1 MKSSWLSTLLL
12 LFSIQVA
19 FAQQSNKGV
28 VTGRL
33 IDQETQ
39 APLDFAT
46 ISILSAVDSSVITGG
61 VSDEQGKF
69 AIEAKFGR
77 YLAKI
82 DFISYQSKT
91 ISGVEISADQRI
103 ADLGDIMIGA
113 SAEMLEEIEVVAEK
127 SEMQFDLD
135 KRTFN
140 VGKDLANK
148 GGSAEEILDAIP
160 SVSVD
165 VEGAVSLRGTENVT
179 ILVDGKPSGLI
190 GADGGGLKSLPASM
204 IERVEVV
211 TNASARY
218 DASGTGGII
227 NIVLKKDRKKGIN
240 GAIDVSGGLPQRYG
254 VGLNLN
260 ARKKDVNF
268 FINYGFRNRTGPGKG
283 YTYQEFYGDVPIPFS
298 EQYNTRERGGNSHSI
313 RAGMDFFLSE
323 RDVLTGSI
331 LYRIGDDYSD
341 ALTEFRD
348 FDANRVLTDISERR
362 QDETEEESNLN
373 YELNY
378 ERKFSEKGR
387 KFVAQLQYRSET
399 ETEAADYVETA
410 FDLNGI
416 ATGEDPLLQRSLN
429 AEENGT
435 LLLQADYVHPF
446 TENMKME
453 FGGKA
458 TFRKIGNDYLV
469 EEFGNSIW
477 NRLDNVS
484 NNFNYNEDIA
494 AVYGI
499 FGNKI
504 GKWSYQVGLRA
515 EHSHVVTELVE
526 TNELNDRS
534 YTNLFPSAHVN
545 YEIDPANS
553 FQVSYSRRISR
564 PRFWYLNPFFNF
576 SNQRNFWGGNPN
588 LDPEFTDSYEVGYI
602 KYWDNVTL
610 GSSVYYR
617 KTTGVIE
624 RIARVD
630 GEGITR
636 TQPENLSTEN
646 AFGMEFT
653 TTADITKG
661 WRVDANANF
670 YSERTFGEVGD
681 LTLENEAITFSNRV
695 TSKIKLWKDT
705 EFQTRF
711 WYRAPQNTTQG
722 RQRSMYS
729 FDLGLSTDLLQ
740 KKATLTLAVRDLFN
754 TRKWRSETYGSGFFM
769 DRVHQRRAGQTTL
782 SFNYRINQDNKR
794 QRRGGDRGDMDGGDG
809 GDMEF

>member
-69 AIEAKFGR
+69 VIEAKFGR

-91 ISGVEISADQRI
+91 IGGVEISADQRI

-218 DASGTGGII
+218 DAAGTGGII

-240 GAIDVSGGLPQRYG
+240 GAVDVSGGLPQRYG

-268 FINYGFRNRTGPGKG
+268 FINYGFRNRTGPGRG

-298 EQYNTRERGGNSHSI
+298 EQTNTRERGGNSHSI

-323 RDVLTGSI
+323 RDILTGSI
-331 LYRIGDDYSD
+331 LYRVGDDYSD

-387 KFVAQLQYRSET
+387 KFVAQLQYRNE
-399 ETEAADYVETA
+399 EEIEGADYIEKS
-410 FDLNGI
+410 LGLSGI
-416 ATGEDPLLQRSLN
+416 PTGEDPLLQRSLN

-469 EEFGNSIW
+469 EEFGNNVW

-534 YTNLFPSAHVN
+534 YTNLFPSAHLN

-553 FQVSYSRRISR
+553 LQVSYSRRISR

-617 KTTGVIE
+617 RTTGVIE

-636 TQPENLSTEN
+636 TQPENLSVEN

-653 TTADITKG
+653 TTADITKW

-670 YSERTFGEVGD
+670 YSERTFGEIGD
-681 LTLENEAITFSNRV
+681 LTLENEAISFSNRV
-695 TSKIKLWKDT
+695 TSKIKFWKDT

-722 RQRSMYS
+722 RRKSMYS
-729 FDLGLSTDLLQ
+729 FDLGLSKDLLQ
-740 KKATLTLAVRDLFN
+740 KKATLTLSVQDLFN
-754 TRKWRSETYGSGFFM
+754 TRKWRNETYGSGFYM
-769 DRVHQRRAGQTTL
+769 ENVHQRRAGQTTL

>member
-12 LFSIQVA
+12 LLSFQVA
-19 FAQQSNKGV
+19 FGQQSNKGV
-28 VTGRL
+28 VTGKL

-46 ISILSAVDSSVITGG
+46 ISILSAVDSSVVTGG
-61 VSDEQGKF
+61 VSDDQGKF
-69 AIEAKFGR
+69 AIEAEFGR

-91 ISGVEISADQRI
+91 IGDVELSENQRI
-103 ADLGDIMIGA
+103 ADLGDIMLGT
-113 SAEMLEEIEVVAEK
+113 SAEMLAEIEVVAEK

-218 DASGTGGII
+218 DAAGTGGII
-227 NIVLKKDRKKGIN
+227 NIILKKDRKKGIN
-240 GAIDVSGGLPQRYG
+240 GAVDVSGGLPQRYG

-283 YTYQEFYGDVPIPFS
+283 FTYQEFYGDVPIPFS
-298 EQYNTRERGGNSHSI
+298 EQTYTRERGGNSHSI

-331 LYRIGDDYSD
+331 LYRVGDDYSD
-341 ALTEFRD
+341 ALTEFKD
-348 FDANRVLTDISERR
+348 FDSDRVLMDISERR

-387 KFVAQLQYRSET
+387 KFTAQLQYRNEE

-410 FDLNGI
+410 FDLGG
-416 ATGEDPLLQRSLN
+416 AVTGEDPLLQRSLN

-458 TFRKIGNDYLV
+458 TFRNIGNKYLV
-469 EEFGNSIW
+469 EEFGDNIW

-534 YTNLFPSAHVN
+534 YTNLFPSAHLN
-545 YEIDPANS
+545 YEVDPANS
-553 FQVSYSRRISR
+553 LQVSYSRRISR

-646 AFGMEFT
+646 AFGVEFT

-661 WRVDANANF
+661 WRIDANANF

-681 LTLENEAITFSNRV
+681 LTLENEAVTFSNRV
-695 TSKIKLWKDT
+695 TSKVKLWKDT

-722 RQRSMYS
+722 RQKSMYS
-729 FDLGLSTDLLQ
+729 FDLGLSTDLL
-740 KKATLTLAVRDLFN
+740 KKQATLTLSVQDLFN
-754 TRKWRSETYGSGFFM
+754 TRKWRSETYGNGFFM

-794 QRRGGDRGDMDGGDG
+794 QRRGGDRGDMEGGDG

>member
-12 LFSIQVA
+12 LFGFQVA

-103 ADLGDIMIGA
+103 ADLGDIMIGT
-113 SAEMLEEIEVVAEK
+113 SAEMLQEIEVVAEK

-218 DASGTGGII
+218 DAAGTGGII

-240 GAIDVSGGLPQRYG
+240 GAVDVSGGLPQRYG

-268 FINYGFRNRTGPGKG
+268 FINYGFRNRTGPGRG

-298 EQYNTRERGGNSHSI
+298 EQYNNSERGGNSHSI

-331 LYRIGDDYSD
+331 LYRTGDDYSD

-378 ERKFSEKGR
+378 ERKFSTKGR
-387 KFVAQLQYRSET
+387 KFVAQLQYRSEQ
-399 ETEAADYVETA
+399 ETESADYVETA

-416 ATGEDPLLQRSLN
+416 AKGEDPLLQRSLN

-458 TFRKIGNDYLV
+458 TFRRIGNDYLV

-484 NNFNYNEDIA
+484 NNFNYDEDIA
-494 AVYGI
+494 AIYGI

-526 TNELNDRS
+526 TSELNDRS

-553 FQVSYSRRISR
+553 LQVSYSRRISR

-653 TTADITKG
+653 TTADITKT

-722 RQRSMYS
+722 RQKSMYS

-754 TRKWRSETYGSGFFM
+754 TRKWRSETYGNGFFM